1 MGIFPL
7 FAVAVALLS
16 ATTAAAALT
25 APEKRMIATVEGRV
39 GGDPDEPVGKRTRSK
54 PLKSVQMNRRPFAAA
69 V

>member
-16 ATTAAAALT
+16 ATPAVAALT
-25 APEKRMIATVEGRV
+25 APEKRIIATVEAERAAILMR
-39 GGDPDEPVGKRTRSK
+39 PVGKRARGKT
-54 PLKSVQMNRRPFAAA
+54 LKSVQMNRRPFAAA